1 MLNYI
6 RQNKIRHSI
15 IVGLLVIAIIVNS
28 NSLSC
33 VCLLV
38 AQFMFFLE
46 LFFIDTYFEKNKP
59 LHLHAARKVL
69 ISIGTTYI
77 FSGIVMLLGYWE
89 SISWLRYHT
98 SHFISNTYNFKMC
111 I

>member
-46 LFFIDTYFEKNKP
+46 LFFIDTYFEKNKLGSANEYNEHTGSFLVP
-59 LHLHAARKVL
+59 LEF
-69 ISIGTTYI
+69 Y
-77 FSGIVMLLGYWE
+77 YD
-89 SISWLRYHT
+89 
-98 SHFISNTYNFKMC
+98 NFT
-111 I
+111 